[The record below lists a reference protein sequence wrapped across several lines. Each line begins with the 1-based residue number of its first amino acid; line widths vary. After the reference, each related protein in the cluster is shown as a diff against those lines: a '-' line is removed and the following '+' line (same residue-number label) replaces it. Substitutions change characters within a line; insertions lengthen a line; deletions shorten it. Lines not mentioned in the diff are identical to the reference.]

1 LITHEG
7 KSMMENGTAKRELIL
22 EAAIQ
27 LLRTKNYDTMKTG
40 MVAKLAGVAE
50 GTIFRYFA
58 TKRELFFEAIRRVSR
73 RCAEIFFAGVSPQ
86 NTLRGNFEVLAGNF
100 FLRNAESDTL
110 YRIIYKAFSEVE
122 DPETKE
128 ILGEIFLLSIGEVKK
143 LLLTSKDAAA
153 LESADQKLE
162 FVVMMLWGI
171 GDVFW
176 KRDLIQGR
184 MMTTEAEMRTIIQ
197 MLMRMLGLKE

>member
-1 LITHEG
+1 
-7 KSMMENGTAKRELIL
+7 MMENGTAKRELIL